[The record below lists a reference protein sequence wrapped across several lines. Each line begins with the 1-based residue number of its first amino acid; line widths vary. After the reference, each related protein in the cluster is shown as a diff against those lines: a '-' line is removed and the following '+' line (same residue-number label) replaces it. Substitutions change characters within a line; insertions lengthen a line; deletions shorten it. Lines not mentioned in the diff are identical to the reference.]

1 VPLVRDFNK
10 NGIDRKYKENKETH
24 LHQSFVQWAL
34 CFQNVG
40 FKFFPFGLA
49 IVGFLTK

>member
-1 VPLVRDFNK
+1 VPLVRDLKK

-24 LHQSFVQWAL
+24 MPHSFVQWAL

-40 FKFFPFGLA
+40 FNIFPFGLA
-49 IVGFLTK
+49 TAGFLIK